1 MHPLIVGYAPSPNRS
16 RRTAAGNDDSFPL
29 DNSLVDLGDDQQD
42 YSDDGAGPSAGRQS
56 LSVVSP
62 IGRGRNRP
70 SGAGSLR
77 DQSASRRQ
85 SGRSS
90 FDVNNDS
97 LDRSADMPMMDDEIP
112 SFNVDANDEE
122 AAEAALGSGDEVE
135 DGVQVDHNAGAAG
148 LDGTGAGKAE
158 RASARRGKKG
168 EKGAMRVERTERA
181 GSGPLSAKDREIKEK
196 VPRSRGGSV
205 IEGDVRRSTRHR
217 YTPLEYWR
225 GERAIYGRASVRL
238 GGSRHRV
245 RDSAEQDGADET
257 AGDDTIEADAFED
270 APIKS
275 YAVPVLREVI
285 RIRRDVDEGTFSGL
299 KIKRKGINGSKGR
312 PVKRTVKRKRSRKA
326 DGESDD
332 EDDGEVDPTQPTRH
346 PEEGWDE
353 ATDPHGMVWD
363 VERQSEVERRI
374 ACPISQVR
382 PKTAINSD
390 FAFEKVFGVDDYMAA
405 GILEIPVG
413 GGKPSKPT
421 KDNNYVSGANGLF
434 TALTRFAS
442 LLTRNRV
449 TSSPLLHTDLCRP
462 RRSRRCPS
470 APYKVHNC
478 PRRNVHGPKGQ
489 RLLDPQP
496 MPASLSHLLCPSPAS
511 ATPQGYRG
519 NQERGHPGSGTWCC
533 SSWSW
538 WGC

>member
-1 MHPLIVGYAPSPNRS
+1 MHPPFKGYAPSPNRS

-158 RASARRGKKG
+158 RESARRGKKG
-168 EKGAMRVERTERA
+168 GKGAIRVERTERA

-299 KIKRKGINGSKGR
+299 KIKRKGINGTRGR
-312 PVKRTVKRKRSRKA
+312 PVKRSIKRKRSRKA
-326 DGESDD
+326 DGETDD
-332 EDDGEVDPTQPTRH
+332 EDDGEADPTQPTRH

-421 KDNNYVSGANGLF
+421 KDNNYVS
-434 TALTRFAS
+434 
-442 LLTRNRV
+442 
-449 TSSPLLHTDLCRP
+449 
-462 RRSRRCPS
+462 
-470 APYKVHNC
+470 
-478 PRRNVHGPKGQ
+478 
-489 RLLDPQP
+489 
-496 MPASLSHLLCPSPAS
+496 
-511 ATPQGYRG
+511 
-519 NQERGHPGSGTWCC
+519 
-533 SSWSW
+533 
-538 WGC
+538 